1 MTVLPE
7 QYSTVR
13 TSWHRT
19 VASLP
24 DERPT
29 PTPFHSRQWAAA
41 WQGPHIESA
50 LSQRHLLLNDGQYS
64 HRLSYQLSDT
74 NALWKTLE
82 SVTRRRHSVF
92 SGPVVYAPSLYSQY
106 GGLPGASTLVLAEAV
121 DRGRQMARETDAQAL
136 VIPNLAPVEAA
147 QWTRI
152 RPPDAQV
159 RLFHAHRTLLGA
171 GLQEFAA
178 RIPTSKAR
186 TQFQRQHS
194 RGTAA
199 GLRLRVVSGAALQP
213 VLPAVHAL
221 LEDEARSQTTP
232 RLYSLP
238 LLNALTGIP
247 GALALLAEES
257 DGTLAGAF
265 IGFRHGTTLYL
276 WAETV
281 AHERVGSYTFG
292 WLLAES
298 IRHAAAT
305 GVRVLDAGRGHPS
318 FKRHL
323 GMTPVPLTAAC
334 YLTKPDARAV
344 SGLREMDTALEAHR
358 RA

>member
-1 MTVLPE
+1 MTVLPA
-7 QYSTVR
+7 QYPTVR

-24 DERPT
+24 DERPA

-41 WQGPHIESA
+41 WQSPQVESA
-50 LSQRHLLLNDGQYS
+50 LYQRHLLLNDGWHS

-74 NALWKTLE
+74 SPLWNALE
-82 SVTRRRHSVF
+82 SVTHRRHPVF

-106 GGLPGASTLVLAEAV
+106 GGLPGASALVLAEAV
-121 DRGRQMARETDAQAL
+121 DRGRQLARETDAQAF
-136 VIPNLAPVEAA
+136 VVPNLAPVEAA

-152 RPPDAQV
+152 RPPDARV
-159 RLFHAHRTLLGA
+159 RLFHTHRSLLGA
-171 GLQEFAA
+171 GLQEFTA

-186 TQFQRQHS
+186 TQFQRQRS
-194 RGTAA
+194 RGTAV
-199 GLRLRVVSGAALQP
+199 GLRLRTVTGAALQP

-221 LEDEARSQTTP
+221 HAEEARRQATP
-232 RLYSLP
+232 YLYSLP
-238 LLNALTGIP
+238 MLNALPGIP
-247 GALALLAEES
+247 GALALLAEEP
-257 DGTLAGAF
+257 DGTLVGAF
-265 IGFRHGTTLYL
+265 LGFRHGTTLYL

-281 AHERVGSYTFG
+281 AHERGDNYISG

-298 IRHAAAT
+298 VRHAVAT
-305 GVRVLDAGRGHPS
+305 GARVLDAGRGHRS
-318 FKRHL
+318 FKRQL

-334 YLTKPDARAV
+334 YLTTPDPLALSR
-344 SGLREMDTALEAHR
+344 LRELDTALEAHG